1 MLRPSLILPMRPMT
15 ARLGNAVDEHR
26 NLRDDKRPMI
36 PENVVG
42 KLVRKKALSQKD
54 RVFLH
59 FKDETVTYQQLDET
73 SNRFANGLE
82 ALGITKNDKIA
93 IMMKNHPVFL
103 YTWFGSA
110 KLGAVEVP
118 INTAYKGD
126 LLKHVI
132 NNSDSKILIIDGNLL
147 DRFVLIKEDLTK
159 LEQIIYQGEIV
170 KEVAESLPVP
180 ISALERF
187 FEYPSTPVEVDVS
200 PKDPAGIIYT
210 SGTTGISKGAV
221 CPHNFFLHQAKL
233 VAELRDLHS
242 QDVLYTFL
250 PLFHLNA
257 QVFTVLT
264 ALLNDA
270 QVVLS
275 DRFSAS
281 AFWDEIRTYG
291 ATQFNYLGAVM
302 TILSKQEPKEND
314 RDNPVRIA
322 FGAACPPDV
331 MEQVEERFGLV
342 CLEGF
347 GMTEIGIVVHDD
359 INARRTGSC
368 GRVLG
373 EYYEVKLVDDDDME
387 VEVGKVGEIVA
398 RPKKPDIMMTEYYK
412 MPDKT
417 LEIYRNLWFHTGDY
431 AKKDEDGYFY
441 FVDRKKDA
449 IRRRG
454 ENISSFEVEKVI
466 NAHPQILECAVFA
479 VPSELGEDEVKAN
492 IVLKENQTLSPASLI
507 EFCNERMA
515 YFAVP
520 RYVEFVAELPKT
532 PTNRIEKYRLR
543 ELGITENTWDREAA
557 TIIPPTG

>member
-1 MLRPSLILPMRPMT
+1 MGSM
-15 ARLGNAVDEHR
+15 
-26 NLRDDKRPMI
+26 
-36 PENVVG
+36 PENVIG
-42 KLVRKKALSQKD
+42 RLVHKKALSRKG
-54 RVFLH
+54 RVFLR

-73 SNRFANGLE
+73 SNRFANGFK

-93 IMMKNHPVFL
+93 IMMKNHPDFL
-103 YTWFGSA
+103 YTWFGAA

-118 INTAYKGD
+118 INTAHKGD
-126 LLKHVI
+126 LLRHI
-132 NNSDSKILIIDGNLL
+132 IDNSDSRILIIDGDML
-147 DRFVLIKEDLTK
+147 DRLILIKEDLTK
-159 LEQIIYQGEIV
+159 LEHVICHGEIV
-170 KEVAESLPVP
+170 EEVSKSLPVP

-187 FEYPSTPVEVDVS
+187 FEYPSDPLEVDVS
-200 PKDPAGIIYT
+200 PKDPVGIIYT
-210 SGTTGISKGAV
+210 SGTTGVSKGAV
-221 CPHNFFLHQAKL
+221 CPHSFFLHQAKL
-233 VAELRDLHS
+233 VGELRDLNP
-242 QDVLYTFL
+242 QDILYTFL
-250 PLFHLNA
+250 PLFHINA

-281 AFWDEIRTYG
+281 AFWDEMRKYG

-302 TILSKQEPKEND
+302 TILAKQEPKEND
-314 RDNPVRIA
+314 HDNPVRIA

-331 MEQVEERFGLV
+331 MKEVEERFGFV

-347 GMTEIGIVVHDD
+347 GMTEIGIVVHDA

-373 EYYEVKLVDDDDME
+373 EYYEVRLVDDDDME
-387 VEVGKVGEIVA
+387 VGTGDIGEIVV
-398 RPKKPDIMMTEYYK
+398 RPKKPHIVMTDYYK

-417 LEIYRNLWFHTGDY
+417 LEAYRNLWFHTGDY

-466 NAHPQILECAVFA
+466 NTHPQVLECAVFA

-492 IVLKENQTLSPASLI
+492 IVLKENQTLPFERLI
-507 EFCNERMA
+507 EFCSERMA
-515 YFAVP
+515 HFAVP
-520 RYVEFVAELPKT
+520 RYVEYVRELPKT
-532 PTNRIEKYRLR
+532 PTNRVEKYRLR
-543 ELGITENTWDREAA
+543 ELGITENTWDREKAG
-557 TIIPPTG
+557 IKIR